1 MSNIFRLAI
10 KHIPTDPSDKRAP
23 GVCAALARAHIG
35 EGTPYTEYNRAK
47 SLIGKRLGPSAWV
60 TKWLCRHQPGFRE
73 AWEEAWTKHWD
84 SEKYK
89 ASPLWKE
96 VQAYRVRWCE
106 HLADEVDAGR
116 IKL

>member
-10 KHIPTDPSDKRAP
+10 RYIPTDPSDARAV
-23 GVCAALARAHIG
+23 GVCAALARAHIE
-35 EGTPYTEYNRAK
+35 EGTSHIEWQKAK
-47 SLIGKRLGPSAWV
+47 AEVDRRLGHHAWV
-60 TKWLCRHQPGFRE
+60 TSWLRTHQPGFCD
-73 AWEEAWTKHWD
+73 AWDTIWTNWD
-84 SEKYK
+84 IDKYR

>member
-10 KHIPTDPSDKRAP
+10 KHIPTDPSHKGAD
-23 GVCAALARAHIG
+23 GICAAIEKAYLEEGLSYRERTAAKAIIG
-35 EGTPYTEYNRAK
+35 E
-47 SLIGKRLGPSAWV
+47 RLGRSAWV
-60 TKWLCRHQPGFRE
+60 TGWLCTHQPGFRK
-73 AWEEAWTKHWD
+73 AWDEAWTKHWD
-84 SEKYK
+84 RKKYK